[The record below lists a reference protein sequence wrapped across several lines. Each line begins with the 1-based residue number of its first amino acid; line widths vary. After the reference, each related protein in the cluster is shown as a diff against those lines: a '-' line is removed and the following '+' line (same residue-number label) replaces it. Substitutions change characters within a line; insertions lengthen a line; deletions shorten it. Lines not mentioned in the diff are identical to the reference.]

1 VEKMMKKQA
10 ITIFSLLILVY
21 LLGCASTLTRNECLE
36 ADWYEIGLI
45 DGREGEPR
53 SKFQEHA
60 EHCLKH
66 DVHVGREA
74 YYRGRDQGL
83 RIYCTQDRGFE
94 LGRLGERYNHICPQ
108 DLEAD
113 FVAGYTRG
121 KGQYNSES
129 KVATLEQ
136 RLQRIETQIKSKKKQ
151 LLVPD
156 LHQDRK
162 AELQADVEYLDVER
176 RHTLQDLEQLK
187 SLDPPE

>member
-1 VEKMMKKQA
+1 MKTQMIK
-10 ITIFSLLILVY
+10 ILSLLFIGFS
-21 LLGCASTLTRNECLE
+21 LGCASTLTRNECLE

-45 DGREGEPR
+45 DGSEGEPR

-60 EHCLKH
+60 ENCLKY

-83 RIYCTQDRGFE
+83 KIYCTRDRGFD

-113 FVAGYTRG
+113 FLAGYTKG
-121 KGQYNSES
+121 QGQYNSES
-129 KVATLEQ
+129 KIATLEQ

-151 LLVPD
+151 LLVSD
-156 LHQDRK
+156 LNRDRK
-162 AELQADVEYLDVER
+162 AELQADIKYLDVEY
-176 RHTLQDLEQLK
+176 RHTLRDLKQLK
-187 SLDPPE
+187 NIDPSE